1 MRSRAA
7 LASSVTGAIAL
18 IGGWTLAAALQPA
31 GFDPAEETI
40 SALAAKG
47 MPHRWVM
54 TAGIAITGVCHVLT
68 AWLLPGLR
76 RPGRLLY
83 MLAGVATVG
92 VALLPE
98 PSRTGSSAAHG
109 AVATTAFV
117 LLALWPALAGR
128 RGAGGLL
135 ERRWMLLAALVMAV
149 LVASLGSA
157 LQAPLKDVG
166 LGFGLHERVVA
177 GVEVLYPVLLAV
189 AGLRRPEAKDPPAG
203 RAPLA

>member
-7 LASSVTGAIAL
+7 LVSSLTGTVAL

-31 GFDPAEETI
+31 GFDPGEETI
-40 SALAAKG
+40 SALAAEG
-47 MPHRWVM
+47 MPYRWVM
-54 TAGIAITGVCHVLT
+54 TTGIAVTGVCHVLT

-76 RPGRLLY
+76 RPGRVLY
-83 MLAGVATVG
+83 TLAGIATVG

-117 LLALWPALAGR
+117 LLALWPALAGT
-128 RGAGGLL
+128 RGGGGLL
-135 ERRWMLLAALVMAV
+135 ERRWTLLAAAVMTL

-157 LQAPLKDVG
+157 LQAPLEDVG
-166 LGFGLHERVVA
+166 LGFGLHERIVA
-177 GVEVLYPVLLAV
+177 GVEVVYPVLLAL
-189 AGLRRPEAKDPPAG
+189 AGLRRPEEG
-203 RAPLA
+203 RTPTD

>member
-1 MRSRAA
+1 MRRHAA
-7 LASSVTGAIAL
+7 LVSSVTGALAL
-18 IGGWTLAAALQPA
+18 IGGWTLAAALQPT
-31 GFDPAEETI
+31 GFDPVEETI
-40 SALAAKG
+40 SALAAEG
-47 MPHRWVM
+47 MPYRWVM
-54 TAGIAITGVCHVLT
+54 TLGIAVTGVCHVLT

-76 RPGRLLY
+76 LPGRVLY
-83 MLAGVATVG
+83 AVAGVATVG

-128 RGAGGLL
+128 REIGGVLG
-135 ERRWMLLAALVMAV
+135 RRWTLLAAAVMTL

-157 LQAPLKDVG
+157 LQGPLADLG
-166 LGFGLHERVVA
+166 LGFGLHERIVA

-189 AGLRRPEAKDPPAG
+189 VVAWRPEAEDAPAG

>member
-7 LASSVTGAIAL
+7 LASSITGAIAL

-31 GFDPAEETI
+31 GFDPGEETI
-40 SALAAKG
+40 SALAAEG
-47 MPHRWVM
+47 MPYRWVM

-76 RPGRLLY
+76 RPGRVLY
-83 MLAGVATVG
+83 TVAGIATVG

-128 RGAGGLL
+128 REVGGLL
-135 ERRWMLLAALVMAV
+135 GRRWTLLAALVMAL

-157 LQAPLKDVG
+157 LQGPLEGVG
-166 LGFGLHERVVA
+166 LGFGLHERIVA
-177 GVEVLYPVLLAV
+177 GVEVVYPVLLAL
-189 AGLRRPEAKDPPAG
+189 ATLRPPDA
-203 RAPLA
+203 RRTPAD